1 MGSPKKPKKTA
12 EEKALERR
20 QTIALDKEIGETE
33 ERMAALTRGTLGRVS
48 LLSGAPKNVSEA
60 ISGPR
65 PGGASGAGNLS
76 GSRGSTGGGSG
87 STGRSLIKGVRPV
100 GSRR

>member
-20 QTIALDKEIGETE
+20 QGIALDKETGKTE
-33 ERMAALTRGTLGRVS
+33 DRLAALVRGTLGRVS

-65 PGGASGAGNLS
+65 EGGASGVGNLS
-76 GSRGSTGGGSG
+76 SPGSGPTRGGSTPNKPRSILTMGGA
-87 STGRSLIKGVRPV
+87 RK
-100 GSRR
+100 

>member
-20 QTIALDKEIGETE
+20 QGIALDKEIGETE
-33 ERMAALTRGTLGRVS
+33 DRLAALARGTLGRVS

-65 PGGASGAGNLS
+65 KGGASGVGNLS
-76 GSRGSTGGGSG
+76 GPVSGPTRGGSTPNKPRSILAMGGA
-87 STGRSLIKGVRPV
+87 RK
-100 GSRR
+100 